1 LITYKEE
8 ILHYEG
14 GEALE

>member
-1 LITYKEE
+1 M
-8 ILHYEG
+8 LHYEG